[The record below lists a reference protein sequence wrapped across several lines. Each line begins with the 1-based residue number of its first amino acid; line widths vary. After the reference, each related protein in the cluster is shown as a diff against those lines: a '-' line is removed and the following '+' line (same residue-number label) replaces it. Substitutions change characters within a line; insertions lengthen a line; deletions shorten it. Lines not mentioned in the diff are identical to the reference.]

1 MNKEYVKLPNAWE
14 WRKLGDV
21 CEKITDGSHFSPK
34 ATETGYPYIT
44 VKDVNDEGKIDFKNC
59 LFISEDDFCK
69 LKASSCNPLKNDV
82 LFSKDG
88 TVGKVSI
95 VDFAADFVVL
105 SSLAILRPSK
115 KLDSYY
121 LAYAMKNPSFLKYA
135 EDKKTGAA
143 IKRVVLRTIKEFH
156 IPLPPLEEQK
166 RIVQKLDGLFAKADK
181 AIALLD
187 ESIASASALLPSVL
201 NEVFDLEVIE
211 KWGKFQFDKIAKFID
226 YRGKT
231 PVKTEYGII
240 LITAKNVRFGYLS
253 KEPKEFIA
261 SEAYDGW
268 MTRGIP
274 KAGDILFT
282 TEAPLGNVALLDTN
296 EKRAFAQRLVTFQKI
311 SDDYDSKFLY
321 WYLLSPIF
329 QKELN
334 DSATGTTVKGI
345 KASVLKK
352 FEIPLPPLNIQTEVV
367 AHLDAVRDKSER
379 LSAKL
384 KVQRDELVA
393 LKASLLDKA
402 FKGEL

>member
-187 ESIASASALLPSVL
+187 ESIASASALLPSML
-201 NEVFDLEVIE
+201 NEVFGELSE
-211 KWGKFQFDKIAKFID
+211 KWKLCKFENIAKTTSGGTPS
-226 YRGKT
+226 RTNKT
-231 PVKTEYGII
+231 YWGGNIPWLKSGELNDNIVEKAE
-240 LITAKNVRFGYLS
+240 
-253 KEPKEFIA
+253 EFITD
-261 SEAYDGW
+261 DGLKNSSAKLFPRDTLLIA
-268 MTRGIP
+268 MYGAT
-274 KAGDILFT
+274 AGKLGFLGFDST
-282 TEAPLGNVALLDTN
+282 TNQAICAIFNDKT
-296 EKRAFAQRLVTFQKI
+296 KT
-311 SDDYDSKFLY
+311 DSKFIY
-321 WYLLSPIF
+321 YFLL
-329 QKELN
+329 KERERIVN
-334 DSATGTTVKGI
+334 DSFGGAQPNI
-345 KASVLKK
+345 SQNYIRNID
-352 FEIPLPPLNIQTEVV
+352 IPLPPLNIQTEVV
-367 AHLDAVRDKSER
+367 AHLDAVREKSER

-384 KVQRDELVA
+384 RNQRAELIA
-393 LKASLLDKA
+393 LKASLLERA